1 MKTNTIYTALTA
13 ILAAVLVISVSS
25 ESMAQSSSRR
35 NNSGGNATSA
45 QRSSDNRQKAAQ
57 VSQPRANNNN
67 SVQDRKSVNPQD
79 RKTSTPNR
87 NASTDRKSSSDRNAT
102 QSRGNSSG
110 VNTGR
115 NYNDHMGNVR
125 TQSGIDTRDKDKNR
139 PNNGKDN
146 KPNNNGN
153 RPDVRPDNNRPNNGN
168 VTNRPDK
175 NRPNNNRP
183 EARPEKDNKTN
194 HNRPGVEGPRPTYY
208 AGRGGNSATKLPPAP
223 KFDRANPNR
232 HLGYNPFRDGR
243 IIHRPA
249 AIHIDFDLGLRF
261 LTRPRIYYK
270 YRINGMSMYFWNGVW
285 YWHAYG
291 YYNVHRPPVGTRIP
305 ISDIAPYLYEVDFD
319 FYTSGINT
327 RTYYVDSYANFYVQ
341 RNNYE
346 LEVVN
351 APDGAVLYD
360 MPSDYKELVYDGSVY
375 YVIGNSIFEYVYS
388 NANSWY
394 FRAVGIYR

>member
-1 MKTNTIYTALTA
+1 MKTNTIYTALVATIATVLTFTA
-13 ILAAVLVISVSS
+13 TSVAS
-25 ESMAQSSSRR
+25 AQSSSRR
-35 NNSGGNATSA
+35 NNSGGNTTAT
-45 QRSSDNRQKAAQ
+45 QRSSDTRQKAAQ

-67 SVQDRKSVNPQD
+67 SVQDRRTVNTQD
-79 RKTSTPNR
+79 RKTSTPQNR
-87 NASTDRKSSSDRNAT
+87 TTVTNKNTSSDRNAT
-102 QSRGNSSG
+102 ISRRDNSG

-125 TQSGIDTRDKDKNR
+125 TQSGIETR
-139 PNNGKDN
+139 GKD
-146 KPNNNGN
+146 
-153 RPDVRPDNNRPNNGN
+153 NRPNNGN
-168 VTNRPDK
+168 VTNNRPDNK
-175 NRPNNNRP
+175 PNNNRPDIRPDNKPNNKPNNNRP
-183 EARPEKDNKTN
+183 EPDRKPNGNIT
-194 HNRPGVEGPRPTYY
+194 HRPGTDGPRPTYY
-208 AGRGGNSATKLPPAP
+208 AGRGGNSASKLPPAP
-223 KFDRANPNR
+223 RFDRANPNR

-249 AIHIDFDLGLRF
+249 PIHIYYDYGYRYDV
-261 LTRPRIYYK
+261 RPRIYYK
-270 YRINGMSMYFWNGVW
+270 YRINGMSMYFWGGVW

-305 ISDIAPYLYEVDFD
+305 ISDIAPYLYEVDYD
-319 FYTSGINT
+319 FYSGIHT

-341 RNNYE
+341 VNSYE
-346 LEVVN
+346 LQVVN

-360 MPSDYKELVYDGSVY
+360 MPSDYREIVYDGSVY

>member
-1 MKTNTIYTALTA
+1 MKTNTIYTALVATIATVLTFTA
-13 ILAAVLVISVSS
+13 TSVAS
-25 ESMAQSSSRR
+25 AQSSSRR
-35 NNSGGNATSA
+35 NNSGGNTTAT
-45 QRSSDNRQKAAQ
+45 QRSSDTRQKAAQ

-67 SVQDRKSVNPQD
+67 SVQDRRTVNTQD
-79 RKTSTPNR
+79 RKTSTPQNR
-87 NASTDRKSSSDRNAT
+87 TTVTNKNTSSSDRNAT
-102 QSRGNSSG
+102 ISRRDNSS

-125 TQSGIDTRDKDKNR
+125 TQSGIETR
-139 PNNGKDN
+139 GKD
-146 KPNNNGN
+146 
-153 RPDVRPDNNRPNNGN
+153 NRPNNGN
-168 VTNRPDK
+168 VTNNRPDNK
-175 NRPNNNRP
+175 PNNNRP
-183 EARPEKDNKTN
+183 DIRPDNKPNNKNNNNRPEPDRKPNGNIT
-194 HNRPGVEGPRPTYY
+194 HRPGTDGPRPTYY
-208 AGRGGNSATKLPPAP
+208 AGRGGNSASKLPPAP
-223 KFDRANPNR
+223 RFDRANPNR

-249 AIHIDFDLGLRF
+249 PIHIYYDYGYRYDV
-261 LTRPRIYYK
+261 RPRIYYK
-270 YRINGMSMYFWNGVW
+270 YRINGMSMYFWGGVW

-305 ISDIAPYLYEVDFD
+305 ISDIAPYLYEVDYD
-319 FYTSGINT
+319 FYSGIHT

-341 RNNYE
+341 VNSYE
-346 LEVVN
+346 LQVVN

-360 MPSDYKELVYDGSVY
+360 MPSDYREIVYDGSVY

>member
-1 MKTNTIYTALTA
+1 MKTNTIYTALVATIATVLTFTA
-13 ILAAVLVISVSS
+13 TSVAS
-25 ESMAQSSSRR
+25 AQSSSRR
-35 NNSGGNATSA
+35 NNSGGNTTAT
-45 QRSSDNRQKAAQ
+45 QRSSDTRQKAAQ

-67 SVQDRKSVNPQD
+67 SVQDRRTVNTQD
-79 RKTSTPNR
+79 RKTSTPQNR
-87 NASTDRKSSSDRNAT
+87 TTVTNKNTSSSDRNAT
-102 QSRGNSSG
+102 ISRRDNSG

-125 TQSGIDTRDKDKNR
+125 TQSGIETR
-139 PNNGKDN
+139 GKD
-146 KPNNNGN
+146 
-153 RPDVRPDNNRPNNGN
+153 NRPNNGN
-168 VTNRPDK
+168 VTNNRPDNK
-175 NRPNNNRP
+175 PNNNRPDIRPDNKPNNKPNNNRP
-183 EARPEKDNKTN
+183 EPDRKPNGNIT
-194 HNRPGVEGPRPTYY
+194 HRPGTDRPRPTYY
-208 AGRGGNSATKLPPAP
+208 AGRGGNSASKLPPAP
-223 KFDRANPNR
+223 RFDRANPNR

-249 AIHIDFDLGLRF
+249 PIHIYYDYGYRYDV
-261 LTRPRIYYK
+261 RPRNYYK
-270 YRINGMSMYFWNGVW
+270 YRINGMSMYFWGGVW

-305 ISDIAPYLYEVDFD
+305 ISDIAPYLYEVDYD
-319 FYTSGINT
+319 FYSGIHT

-341 RNNYE
+341 VNSYE
-346 LEVVN
+346 LQVVN

-360 MPSDYKELVYDGSVY
+360 MPSDYREIVYDGSVY

>member
-1 MKTNTIYTALTA
+1 MKTNTIYTALVATIATVLTFTA
-13 ILAAVLVISVSS
+13 TSVAS
-25 ESMAQSSSRR
+25 AQSSSRR
-35 NNSGGNATSA
+35 NNSGGNTTAT
-45 QRSSDNRQKAAQ
+45 QRSSDTRQKAAQ

-67 SVQDRKSVNPQD
+67 SVQDRRTVNTQD
-79 RKTSTPNR
+79 RKTSTPQNR
-87 NASTDRKSSSDRNAT
+87 TTVTNKNTSSSDRNAT
-102 QSRGNSSG
+102 ISRRDNSG

-125 TQSGIDTRDKDKNR
+125 TQSGIETR
-139 PNNGKDN
+139 GKD
-146 KPNNNGN
+146 
-153 RPDVRPDNNRPNNGN
+153 NRPNNGN
-168 VTNRPDK
+168 VTNNRPDNK
-175 NRPNNNRP
+175 PNNNRP
-183 EARPEKDNKTN
+183 DVHPDNKPNNKPNNNRTEPDRKPN
-194 HNRPGVEGPRPTYY
+194 GNITHRPGTDGPRPTYY
-208 AGRGGNSATKLPPAP
+208 AGRGGNSASKLPPAP
-223 KFDRANPNR
+223 RFDRANPNR

-249 AIHIDFDLGLRF
+249 PIHIYYDYGYRYDV
-261 LTRPRIYYK
+261 RPRIYYK
-270 YRINGMSMYFWNGVW
+270 YRINGMSMYFWGGVW

-305 ISDIAPYLYEVDFD
+305 ISDIAPYLYEVDYD
-319 FYTSGINT
+319 FYSGIHT

-341 RNNYE
+341 VNSYE
-346 LEVVN
+346 LQVVN

-360 MPSDYKELVYDGSVY
+360 MPSDYREIVYDGSVY

>member
-1 MKTNTIYTALTA
+1 MKTNTIYTALVATIATVLTFTA
-13 ILAAVLVISVSS
+13 TSVAS
-25 ESMAQSSSRR
+25 AQSSSRR
-35 NNSGGNATSA
+35 NNSGGNTTAT
-45 QRSSDNRQKAAQ
+45 QRSSDTRQKAAQ

-67 SVQDRKSVNPQD
+67 SVQDRRTVNTQD
-79 RKTSTPNR
+79 RKTSTPQNR
-87 NASTDRKSSSDRNAT
+87 TTVTNKNTSSSDRNAT
-102 QSRGNSSG
+102 ISRRDNSG

-125 TQSGIDTRDKDKNR
+125 TQSGIEAR
-139 PNNGKDN
+139 GKD
-146 KPNNNGN
+146 
-153 RPDVRPDNNRPNNGN
+153 NRPNNGN
-168 VTNRPDK
+168 VTNNRPDNK
-175 NRPNNNRP
+175 PNNNRP
-183 EARPEKDNKTN
+183 DVHPDNKPNNKPNNNRTEPDRKPN
-194 HNRPGVEGPRPTYY
+194 GNITHRPGTDGPRPTYY
-208 AGRGGNSATKLPPAP
+208 AGRGGNSASKLPPAP
-223 KFDRANPNR
+223 RFDRANPNR

-249 AIHIDFDLGLRF
+249 PIHIYYDYGYRYDV
-261 LTRPRIYYK
+261 RPRIYYK
-270 YRINGMSMYFWNGVW
+270 YRINGMSMYFWGGVW

-305 ISDIAPYLYEVDFD
+305 ISDIAPYLYEVDYD
-319 FYTSGINT
+319 FYSGIHT

-341 RNNYE
+341 VNSYE
-346 LEVVN
+346 LQVVN

-360 MPSDYKELVYDGSVY
+360 MPSDYREIVYDGSVY

>member
-1 MKTNTIYTALTA
+1 MKTNTIYTALVATIATVLTFTA
-13 ILAAVLVISVSS
+13 TSVAS
-25 ESMAQSSSRR
+25 AQSSSRR
-35 NNSGGNATSA
+35 NNSGGNTTAT
-45 QRSSDNRQKAAQ
+45 QRSSDTRQKAAQ

-67 SVQDRKSVNPQD
+67 SVQDRRTVNTQD
-79 RKTSTPNR
+79 RKTSTPQNRTTVTNR
-87 NASTDRKSSSDRNAT
+87 NTSSSDRNAT
-102 QSRGNSSG
+102 ISRRDNSG

-125 TQSGIDTRDKDKNR
+125 TQSGIETR
-139 PNNGKDN
+139 GKD
-146 KPNNNGN
+146 
-153 RPDVRPDNNRPNNGN
+153 NRPNNGN
-168 VTNRPDK
+168 VTNNRPDNK
-175 NRPNNNRP
+175 PNNNRP
-183 EARPEKDNKTN
+183 DVHPDNKPNNKPNNNRTEPDRKPN
-194 HNRPGVEGPRPTYY
+194 GNITHRPGTDGPRPTYY
-208 AGRGGNSATKLPPAP
+208 AGRGGNSASKLPPAP
-223 KFDRANPNR
+223 RFDRANPNR

-249 AIHIDFDLGLRF
+249 PIHIYYDYGYRYDV
-261 LTRPRIYYK
+261 RPRNYYK
-270 YRINGMSMYFWNGVW
+270 YRINGMSMYFWGGVW

-305 ISDIAPYLYEVDFD
+305 ISDIAPYLYEVDYD
-319 FYTSGINT
+319 FYSGIHT

-341 RNNYE
+341 VNSYE
-346 LEVVN
+346 LQVVN

-360 MPSDYKELVYDGSVY
+360 MPSDYREIVYDGSVY